1 MLKVMSTIVNVLESS
16 SKPSQRGNGMGGRA
30 LIALGGNALCGADER
45 GTYAEQR
52 ENARAMAASVRELID
67 AGWRVLIVH
76 GNGPQ
81 VGALG
86 VQQEE
91 AATLVPPQPLS
102 SLCAMTQGYLGSL
115 IALALHE
122 RLGPAQ
128 DIVSVV
134 THVVVHRDD
143 PAFTEPS
150 KPIGPFFSERE
161 AAELEAA
168 RHWTMSSDAGR
179 GFRRLVPS
187 PEPLAILEA
196 DAIRRLVDDGVVVI
210 ACGGGGVPVAMSSHG
225 YVGVDAVIDK
235 DLAAQRLA
243 STLGVDALALVTAV
257 PAVQLDHGTPRQ
269 RDLHALDVR
278 EAARYLADGQFGAG
292 SMAPKIA
299 AAIRFIGEGGSA
311 VAITSPALLAATMAP
326 PDGRPAGTLVT
337 GARRSRAHS

>member
-1 MLKVMSTIVNVLESS
+1 
-16 SKPSQRGNGMGGRA
+16 MGGQV
-30 LIALGGNALCGADER
+30 LIALGGNALCGADQT

-52 ENARAMAASVRELID
+52 DNARTMAASIRELID
-67 AGWRVLIVH
+67 AGWSVLIVH

-91 AATLVPPQPLS
+91 ASAQVPPQPLS

-115 IALALHE
+115 VTLALHE
-122 RLGPAQ
+122 RLGPGHR
-128 DIVSVV
+128 IVSVV
-134 THVVVHRDD
+134 THVVVHGDD
-143 PAFTEPS
+143 PAFAAPS
-150 KPIGPFFSERE
+150 KPIGPFFSEGE
-161 AAELEAA
+161 AGELETT
-168 RHWTMSSDAGR
+168 RGWTMAADAGR
-179 GFRRLVPS
+179 GFRRVVPS

-196 DAIRRLVDDGVVVI
+196 DAIRRLVDDGTVVV
-210 ACGGGGVPVAMSSHG
+210 ACGGGGVPVTMSPDG

-243 STLGVDALALVTAV
+243 SRLDVDMLALVTAV
-257 PAVQLDHGTPRQ
+257 PAVHLDHGTSRQ

-278 EAARYLADGQFGAG
+278 DAARHLADGQFGVG

-299 AAIRFIGEGGSA
+299 AAVRFIDEGGSA
-311 VAITSPALLAATMAP
+311 VAITSPALLAATIDS

-337 GARRSRAHS
+337 DARRSPVHH